1 MSLAALV
8 HLICEKYGW
17 NIEYVLNLTRP
28 QITALTRGGSE
39 IAKLRKE
46 TSDTRGQ
53 TYYDGKGRKVQV
65 EKKSADDI
73 FTLATLP
80 GFKVT
85 DRAKKK
91 MAEIAARRQEKLKKE
106 RADASNTG

>member
-8 HLICEKYGW
+8 HLMCEKYGW
-17 NIEYVLNLTRP
+17 SIEYVLNLTRP

-46 TSDTRGQ
+46 TSDGRGQ

-80 GFKVT
+80 GFKLT
-85 DRAKKK
+85 ERAKKK
-91 MAEIAARRQEKLKKE
+91 LGEIAQRRAEKLRKK
-106 RADASNTG
+106 ADASNTG